1 MSGRGDTNN
10 QVNVIGS
17 TGNFENGYDLVQI
30 SSYRNVVRPVVELY
44 TCALDNSCK
53 KEINEVNSKQDI
65 KNNEI
70 NKNDY
75 KEIVKVPNTLQ
86 KISIL
91 LIVFGVMSIL
101 LSLIT
106 LIKNRKIIK
115 MKK

>member
-1 MSGRGDTNN
+1 M
-10 QVNVIGS
+10 
-17 TGNFENGYDLVQI
+17 QI
-30 SSYRNVVRPVVELY
+30 SAYRNVVRPVVELY
-44 TCALDNSCK
+44 TCTLDNSCEK
-53 KEINEVNSKQDI
+53 ANNDVNVKTDT